1 MIVSVLDLR
10 SQFKQIHLSLN
21 KADISPTHI
30 NSLTEFTMRIFH
42 MWGGE
47 SFLYPTLTSN
57 PNGCIC
63 HYEGHPREAKA
74 CVIAPNWNERLL
86 NMHVY
91 P

>member
-1 MIVSVLDLR
+1 
-10 SQFKQIHLSLN
+10 
-21 KADISPTHI
+21 
-30 NSLTEFTMRIFH
+30 

-57 PNGCIC
+57 PNGCIYHC
-63 HYEGHPREAKA
+63 EGHPREARVVA
-74 CVIAPNWNERLL
+74 VAPNWNERLL